1 MAFSLSFVPYFVLLS
16 HPQDIRN
23 IFAQMRAEM
32 QSLVTSQAAQSS
44 DTEQNLRLSQAL
56 SEAQQTNL
64 DLVQRMTATSSGLAS
79 KIETAGEAASRV
91 VDQMEAVNSAL
102 TLVENA
108 SSKLGLLFSVFAVP
122 ARLGEIIHLRL
133 MGLMA
138 LPTVWLYLL
147 GVKRWSYILTTSY
160 GEFDYGLGASWS
172 ADQIAVF
179 IECFNS
185 LLAEHSAMILH
196 LSQKT
201 KKWYPLRVPRP
212 LQPLTKGHFVLWSAI
227 VLLLLWSYIVMM
239 MWVQDRQR
247 RKGQSINRSEAF
259 KLHDDRQRSNRLR
272 RGQRFEPA
280 ADRFRRAATVC

>member
-1 MAFSLSFVPYFVLLS
+1 MSFLLSVVLNSVLLS
-16 HPQDIRN
+16 HPQDVGN

-44 DTEQNLRLSQAL
+44 NTEQNLRLSQAL
-56 SEAQQTNL
+56 SEAQQANL

-79 KIETAGEAASRV
+79 EIETAGEAASRV
-91 VDQMEAVNSAL
+91 ADQMEAVNSAL

-122 ARLGEIIHLRL
+122 ARLGEVIHLRL

-172 ADQIAVF
+172 ADEMVVF

-185 LLAEHSAMILH
+185 LLAEHSAKILH
-196 LSQKT
+196 LSQRAR
-201 KKWYPLRVPRP
+201 KWYTLRVSSP
-212 LQPLTKGHFVLWSAI
+212 LQPLTKGHLVLWSVI
-227 VLLLLWSYIVMM
+227 VVLLLWSYIVMT
-239 MWVQDRQR
+239 WVQHRQR
-247 RKGQSINRSEAF
+247 RKGQFINRSEAF

-272 RGQRFEPA
+272 RGQRFEPV